1 MAWRS
6 EEFGASHEGI
16 VGAVLADGSEPKPV
30 YLEVGSG
37 RCGFETREWWA
48 YNGWLGR
55 PKATGRRASCACG
68 WRGQN
73 RPIDWEQVD
82 GHDLDD
88 LDTSDAYDDWCEHI
102 HAVERRTIPLPEEL
116 SGLMEQ
122 LEERLGALAEAAPVA
137 ALKAVAML
145 ERMAGRVGKEAAY
158 GVQADDVSGEALG
171 KALGLSVD
179 SAQERLDR
187 HLHASY

>member
-6 EEFGASHEGI
+6 EEFGESHEGF

-30 YLEVGSG
+30 HLDVGRDG
-37 RCGFETREWWA
+37 CGFETGEWWA

-55 PKATGRRASCACG
+55 PKAAGRRASCACG
-68 WRGQN
+68 WRGEN
-73 RPIDWEQVD
+73 HPIDWEQVD

-88 LDTSDAYDDWCEHI
+88 LDTSDAYDDWWEHI
-102 HAVERRTIPLPEEL
+102 RAVERRTIPLPEEL
-116 SGLMEQ
+116 SGLMRQVEQ
-122 LEERLGALAEAAPVA
+122 RLDALAETAPVA

-171 KALGLSVD
+171 RALGLSVD
-179 SAQERLDR
+179 SARERLDR
-187 HLHASY
+187 HLRAGR

>member
-6 EEFGASHEGI
+6 EEFGESHEGI

-37 RCGFETREWWA
+37 SCGFETREWWA

-68 WRGQN
+68 WRGEN
-73 RPIDWEQVD
+73 HPIDWEQVD
-82 GHDLDD
+82 DHDLDD
-88 LDTSDAYDDWCEHI
+88 LDTSDAYDDWWEHI

-116 SGLMEQ
+116 SGLLEQ
-122 LEERLGALAEAAPVA
+122 LEERLDALAESAPVA

-158 GVQADDVSGEALG
+158 GVQADGVSGEALG
-171 KALGLSVD
+171 KALGLSVG

-187 HLHASY
+187 HLHASH